1 MKVAEDTSPSWAEST
16 EAVRPHAGAAGA
28 ALAGQPG
35 ALAPLLRTAVEALAT
50 GAARRGGPLPSG
62 GPLAVTA
69 EVSATIGRGVPHAG
83 VGAVDA
89 LAELGELLAA
99 GSADPVDPACSA
111 HLHCPPLAVAVAA
124 DTIVAALNQSL
135 DSWDQAPAASS
146 IEEQVIAAMAEL
158 VGYDP
163 ATAGGVI
170 TSGGTESNL
179 MGVLLARD
187 ASRRN
192 SNGGVPRIFC
202 SELAHFSIARSA
214 GFVGIGEDAVIHVA
228 VDDGYRMDA
237 VALDEAITGAERRG
251 YLPLAVVAT
260 AGSTD
265 VGSIDPLPAVARV
278 AEAHG
283 SWLHVD
289 AAYGGGALFSDRLAG
304 LLDGLGNADSV
315 SVDLH
320 KLGWQPVPAGV
331 FLTRRRTAFEP
342 LSRSVAY
349 LNPPDDEAA
358 GYPSRLGFSL
368 RTTRRADAF
377 KIAVTMRA
385 LGRAGLGELVD
396 RCHDLTLYAAERIAA
411 HPRLELFTAPVL
423 TTALFTYLTDDP
435 VRADEVNAELR
446 RRLLFSGAAVIG
458 RTELLGATR
467 LRLTLLNPHTTPDD
481 VDRLLW
487 TIVAAGRA
495 VEAESPCRGPN
506 PIAGDQEWEQG

>member
-1 MKVAEDTSPSWAEST
+1 MRVVSDTSPSRVDPTRA
-16 EAVRPHAGAAGA
+16 ARPHSGLSGAAGAGGA

-35 ALAPLLRTAVEALAT
+35 ALALLLRTAAEVLAR

-69 EVSATIGRGVPHAG
+69 GVSATLGRTVPDAG
-83 VGAVDA
+83 VGALAA
-89 LAELGELLAA
+89 LAELGELLSA
-99 GSADPVDPACSA
+99 GSADPVDPDCSA

-135 DSWDQAPAASS
+135 DSWDQGPAASS
-146 IEEQVIAAMAEL
+146 IEEHVIAAMADL
-158 VGYDP
+158 VGYDS
-163 ATAGGVI
+163 ASAGGVI

-187 ASRRN
+187 AARLN
-192 SNGGVPRIFC
+192 SGRAARIFC

-214 GFVGIGEDAVIHVA
+214 GFVGIGEDAVVPVA
-228 VDDGYRMDA
+228 VDDRYRMDPT
-237 VALDEAITGAERRG
+237 ALDEAMIDAQQRG
-251 YLPLAVVAT
+251 DLALAVVAT

-265 VGSIDPLPAVARV
+265 VGSIDPLPEVARV

-304 LLDGLGNADSV
+304 LFDGLGKADSV

-331 FLTRRRTAFEP
+331 FLVRCRTAFEP

-396 RCHDLTLYAAERIAA
+396 RCHDLALHAAERIAA
-411 HPRLELFTAPVL
+411 QPRLELFTAPVL
-423 TTALFTYLTDDP
+423 TTVLFTYITGDPARTD
-435 VRADEVNAELR
+435 AVNAELR

-458 RTELLGATR
+458 RTALFGATR
-467 LRLTLLNPHTTPDD
+467 LRLTLLNPYTTYDD

-487 TIVAAGRA
+487 TIAEMGRA
-495 VEAESPCRGPN
+495 VEDEAYSSVPSS
-506 PIAGDQEWEQG
+506 IAGE